1 MVRGVLIALAT
12 FFLLFVAL
20 SVGAR
25 DLVPTLIQYTAFS
38 VSGRDFSWLMRP
50 WTMVTYPL
58 AETSII
64 SLLFGGYFFYMVGGM
79 LERSW
84 GSRNFL
90 ALMLAFTA
98 ISSVALM
105 IPAYLF
111 GVPVALDGLWMPLS
125 TLVVAWAA
133 LDPEQEIYIWGILPV
148 KLKYLAIADV
158 LIIFFSFTMQY
169 QVLGPLVA
177 VFALAGPAAAWFY
190 VRKMPRLNLGFRAP
204 QQERRSRPDLRV
216 VEGRDRE
223 RVNGFNPLRARQE
236 REEIERLRKL
246 LGDGPDEPPV
256 RR

>member
-1 MVRGVLIALAT
+1 MLIALLASFCLSSLLAVPISGYLT
-12 FFLLFVAL
+12 FLVRGRQDIGWLL
-20 SVGAR
+20 
-25 DLVPTLIQYTAFS
+25 Q
-38 VSGRDFSWLMRP
+38 P
-50 WTMVTYPL
+50 WSLVTYPFVDPGPL
-58 AETSII
+58 G
-64 SLLFGGYFFYMVGGM
+64 LLLQGYFLYLVGGI

-90 ALMLAFTA
+90 AIFFIFTA
-98 ISSVALM
+98 VSSVALLV
-105 IPAYLF
+105 PAYLF
-111 GVPVALDGLWMPLS
+111 NVRVDLIGLWLPLS

-133 LDPEQEIYIWGILPV
+133 MDPEAQIYIWGILPV
-148 KLKYLAIADV
+148 KLKYVALADV
-158 LIIFFSFTMQY
+158 LMISFSFISRY
-169 QVLGPLVA
+169 EELGPLVA

-204 QQERRSRPDLRV
+204 QQERRRRPDLRV

-256 RR
+256 RH